1 MRDGS
6 VIPYL
11 DTCTHLGNILC
22 TSDKH
27 VMIDSTVK
35 DLNCRINNLLA
46 DFSHCNSD
54 TLSTL
59 FNSYCMNV
67 YGCQLCKFNSKHINT
82 FFTAWRKAI
91 RRIWKI
97 PFRSY
102 NKLVHLIN
110 GSHDI
115 SIILEKRCIKQSW
128 KMLNSEYELYNKI
141 VKYSMHNAN
150 STLGENVRYFMY
162 KYNLTLDD

>member
-1 MRDGS
+1 MQDGS

-11 DTCTHLGNILC
+11 DTCTHLGKILS

-27 VMIDSTVK
+27 VMIDSAVK
-35 DLNCRINNLLA
+35 DLW
-46 DFSHCNSD
+46 
-54 TLSTL
+54 
-59 FNSYCMNV
+59 
-67 YGCQLCKFNSKHINT
+67 KFNSQHINT

-91 RRIWKI
+91 QRIWKI
-97 PFRSY
+97 PFRSH
-102 NKLVHLIN
+102 NKFVHLIN

-128 KMLNSEYELYNKI
+128 KMLNSEYGLYNKI

-150 STLGENVRYFMY
+150 STLGVFE
-162 KYNLTLDD
+162 LQ